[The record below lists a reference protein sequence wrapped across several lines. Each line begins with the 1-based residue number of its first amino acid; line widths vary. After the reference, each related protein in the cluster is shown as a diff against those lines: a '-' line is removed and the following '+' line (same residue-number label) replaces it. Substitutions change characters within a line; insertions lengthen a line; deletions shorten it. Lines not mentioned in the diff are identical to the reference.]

1 MESLLLDA
9 CAIIWIMQDED
20 IEPDARRRINEA
32 ASYGRLFVSPI
43 SAWEIGM
50 LFQKGRIQLSM
61 TVEDWFAALLETP
74 GISLAGMPPR
84 VLIASTQ
91 LIGVAPSDPADRI
104 MIATARSYNMSVV
117 TRDRKILSYGDAG
130 HVRTLPC

>member
-1 MESLLLDA
+1 MESLLLDT
-9 CAIIWIMQDED
+9 CAIIWIMQDEEVD
-20 IEPDARRRINEA
+20 GEARRKINEA

-61 TVEDWFAALLETP
+61 SVEDWFAALLETP

-84 VLIASTQ
+84 VLVASTQ
-91 LIGVAPSDPADRI
+91 LPGMPPNDPADRI
-104 MIATARSYNMSVV
+104 IIATARSYNMSAV
-117 TRDRKILSYGDAG
+117 TRDRKILSYGAAG
-130 HVRTLPC
+130 HVRTLLC